1 MKVLKEHKSTRM
13 MILCYILLA
22 ITNVVNKSYI
32 NGFAAMSAAYASRC
46 CETQS
51 KFFYTMA
58 AIGWIP
64 SMRVFGVIGY
74 LLEAAGKPE
83 LANPLLAMHFG
94 LIAIDDE
101 ELSAVGRLSS
111 AGLALS
117 YAM

>member
-1 MKVLKEHKSTRM
+1 MKEHKSTRM
-13 MILCYILLA
+13 MIICYILLA

-46 CETQS
+46 CEKQS

-58 AIGWIP
+58 ALGWIP

-83 LANPLLAMHFG
+83 LANPFLAMHFS
-94 LIAIDDE
+94 LIGIDDA
-101 ELSAVGRLSS
+101 ELSPVGRLASI
-111 AGLALS
+111 GLALS